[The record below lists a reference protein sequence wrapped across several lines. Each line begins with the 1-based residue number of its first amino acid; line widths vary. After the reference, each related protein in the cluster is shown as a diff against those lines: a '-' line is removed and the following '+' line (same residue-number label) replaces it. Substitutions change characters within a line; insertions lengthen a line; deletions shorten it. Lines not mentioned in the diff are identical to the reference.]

1 MKTYV
6 YVNDGVVWEIVRPMV
21 DGDENEIPLSSRY
34 TSSFCSQ
41 CVDVTGMQ
49 PPPQENW
56 TAIEDGG
63 QWSFSAPSA

>member
-1 MKTYV
+1 
-6 YVNDGVVWEIVRPMV
+6 MV